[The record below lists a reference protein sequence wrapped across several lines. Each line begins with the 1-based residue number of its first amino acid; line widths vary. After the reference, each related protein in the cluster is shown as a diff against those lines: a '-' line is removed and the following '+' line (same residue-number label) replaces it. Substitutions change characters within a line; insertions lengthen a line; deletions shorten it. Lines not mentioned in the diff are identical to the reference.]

1 MPAIRGFQ
9 VTIDC
14 AEPERLARFWCEVPG
29 FAKNRVEPGAP
40 PRAGGAT
47 GLTGSLVHLLGPAGQ
62 ARSRAGR
69 SPVVRNRVAASLAQ
83 VLRPYG

>member
-1 MPAIRGFQ
+1 MSAIREFQ

-14 AEPERLARFWCEVPG
+14 AEPERLARFWCEVLG
-29 FAKNRVEPGAP
+29 FAKNRVHLDV
-40 PRAGGAT
+40 RMAT